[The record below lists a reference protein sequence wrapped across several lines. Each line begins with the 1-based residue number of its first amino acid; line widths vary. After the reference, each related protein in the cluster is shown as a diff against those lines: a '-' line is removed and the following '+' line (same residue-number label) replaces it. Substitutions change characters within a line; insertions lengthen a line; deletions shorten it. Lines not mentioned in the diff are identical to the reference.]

1 MLPFTFIPQLSAV
14 LGCQI
19 LRLKLFKD
27 TESLVMMSLIEKAYS
42 EGVERKKQTQLTR
55 YFKVVK
61 KCHFSILILILF
73 KMCFQVFCLFDSK
86 SDVSPPLFSEQLHFN
101 FN

>member
-27 TESLVMMSLIEKAYS
+27 TESLVMMSLIEKAYR

-86 SDVSPPLFSEQLHFN
+86 SEIKTIYFYKRL
-101 FN
+101 